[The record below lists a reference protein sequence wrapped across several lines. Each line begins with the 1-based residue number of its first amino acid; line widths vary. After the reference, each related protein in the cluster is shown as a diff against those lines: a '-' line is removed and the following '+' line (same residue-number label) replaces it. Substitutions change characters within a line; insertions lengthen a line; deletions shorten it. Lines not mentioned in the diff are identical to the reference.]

1 MAIFC
6 EYYWEGFYVGKVST
20 YCQEMGCIFY
30 FTTFSLVRS
39 VSEPYKTS
47 PFPQKMENKINILR
61 LSIFR
66 KKKHSLSSKLTSEKP
81 ILLLR
86 VKNVPLKQ
94 MLPEVAKLIRLS
106 VKDVTFIVLTKIP
119 ESCIFCDYFPFWDNY
134 WIWVKMQQFC
144 ENSVWQKPR
153 PGLRL
158 FAGLV
163 SLPLPRHYHPADC

>member
-47 PFPQKMENKINILR
+47 PFPQKMENKVNILR
-61 LSIFR
+61 PSIRCHVIQTNIR
-66 KKKHSLSSKLTSEKP
+66 KTDIVVEGEKCSIETNAARSSKTDQAFSQRCDFYCFDKDS
-81 ILLLR
+81 R
-86 VKNVPLKQ
+86 
-94 MLPEVAKLIRLS
+94 KLH
-106 VKDVTFIVLTKIP
+106 
-119 ESCIFCDYFPFWDNY
+119 FCNYFPFWDNY